1 MTVSDLMRENVIT
14 ANPNESVRRIAGRM
28 RDEKVGSVVVEEDDS
43 PLGIVTDRD
52 LTTRI
57 LADGADPDSKTA
69 RDIMTEDLETITTD
83 AGVRELCDRM
93 SEARVR
99 RMPVVDYEG
108 DLAGI
113 ITHDDVNTLL
123 ADEQREL
130 AEVVQ
135 AESPPY

>member
-1 MTVSDLMRENVIT
+1 MTVSDLMREDVVT
-14 ANPNESVRRIAGRM
+14 AKPDEQVRRIARRM
-28 RDEKVGSVVVEEDDS
+28 RDETVGSVVVEEDGR
-43 PLGIVTDRD
+43 PIGIITDRD

-57 LADGADPDSKTA
+57 LAEGADPDSKTA
-69 RDIMTEDLETITTD
+69 RDIMTSDPETVTSD

-99 RMPVVDYEG
+99 RMPVIDYEG
-108 DLAGI
+108 NLAGI
-113 ITHDDVNTLL
+113 ITHDDLNTLL